1 MYQSLR
7 SRTKLAQVIAQL
19 NFLHIAPRKVR
30 SVVKVLKGMDVEKAR
45 YQLIYILR
53 RPKDPLIKLLNSAI
67 ANAKNNFSMVEDNL
81 FIKEIL
87 VNEGIKL
94 KRFRP
99 SGFGKAAPIQKKT
112 SHVKIVLEE
121 RKPGLKM
128 AKSEK
133 IKEAKEEITAGPDKK
148 TEKKSFD
155 KTQEKPEIKKEIG
168 KKGVFSGVKDASR
181 KFFRRKSI

>member
-1 MYQSLR
+1 M
-7 SRTKLAQVIAQL
+7 AQVIAQL
-19 NFLHIAPRKVR
+19 RFLHIAPRKVR

-45 YQLIYILR
+45 YQLIFRLR

-81 FIKEIL
+81 FIKEIF

-112 SHVKIVLEE
+112 SHVKIILEE
-121 RKPGLKM
+121 RKPGLRM

-133 IKEAKEEITAGPDKK
+133 LKEIKEEKTEGLEKR
-148 TEKKSFD
+148 TEKKFFD
-155 KTQEKPEIKKEIG
+155 KTQGKPEIKKEVG
-168 KKGVFSGVKDASR
+168 KKGILSGVKDASR